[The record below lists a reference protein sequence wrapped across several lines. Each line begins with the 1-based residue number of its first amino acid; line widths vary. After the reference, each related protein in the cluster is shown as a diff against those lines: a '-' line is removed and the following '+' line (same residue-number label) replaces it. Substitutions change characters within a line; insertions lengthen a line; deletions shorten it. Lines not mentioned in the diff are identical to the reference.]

1 MPTPRSILSIASV
14 GLSLISVQASASPS
28 PSASPDSTDSQPV
41 IVSATTIPTPASQV
55 ASSVTVITGDEI
67 EARQE
72 RTLVDVLKTTPGLNI
87 VQTGGPGGQTS
98 VFMRGTN
105 SDHTKVFIDGI
116 DVSDPSN
123 PNASFDYSQLL
134 TDDIER
140 VEVLRGPQ
148 SGLYGSDAVGGVINI
163 TTYSGNGPAQLRAGI
178 EGGSFDT
185 FNQGINLRGQADQ
198 FHYSANLEHY
208 HSGSMPVTPLN
219 LLAPGER
226 RNNDYYDN
234 LTASTKLGLDINS
247 NLDLGLV
254 ARYTNGHLR
263 FTGDEFRE
271 DFSSFPAPRQSAA
284 STSEAYTR
292 VFGHLV
298 VLDGFLDQTFA
309 VNYTHKRT
317 ANYAP
322 DSDVGL
328 DTGSRIKFDYRAKL
342 KFSETETLVLGAEHS
357 RDEISEPLSAS
368 TKISSGYGELQSQL
382 WGNFSSA
389 VNVRFD
395 DNSRFGS
402 KATYRFAPTYLIG
415 QTGTRV
421 KASVG
426 TGFKAPTLSELFQ
439 DFPPFFFA
447 NPNLK
452 PETDL
457 GWDLGLE
464 QSILA
469 DKLAAGVTYFHIH
482 LNDLIATA
490 ASGITYDNVGK
501 ATTQGIES
509 FVDYK
514 PFSTLD
520 LRANYTYTE
529 ATDDVLHQELLR
541 RPKHKVGIDAS
552 WQALSQLSVDASLL
566 TVTSWVDGNRNFS
579 IPRLNVPP
587 YTTLDLAANYD
598 LIEKLKVFARVTNLF
613 DRHYQTPTGFLAPGR
628 GAYAGVKVTL

>member
-14 GLSLISVQASASPS
+14 GLALISVQASASPS

-198 FHYSANLEHY
+198 FHYSANIEHY

-402 KATYRFAPTYLIG
+402 KATYRFAPTYLIS